1 MLIRSEKTGWKN
13 INVIWIKNKK
23 KYYSTTT
30 SQNFFILILF
40 YLYITYNL
48 INLII

>member
-13 INVIWIKNKK
+13 INVIWIENKK

-30 SQNFFILILF
+30 SQNFFILLLF
-40 YLYITYNL
+40 YFIYYLQPNY
-48 INLII
+48 LII